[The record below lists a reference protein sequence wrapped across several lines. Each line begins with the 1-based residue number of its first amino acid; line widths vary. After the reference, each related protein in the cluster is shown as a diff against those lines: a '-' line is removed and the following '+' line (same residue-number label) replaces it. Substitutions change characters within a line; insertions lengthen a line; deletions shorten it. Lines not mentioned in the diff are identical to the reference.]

1 MVVRRGGLNEMKE
14 PPIPSLVMELLP
26 RERESASGKRRE
38 KKATLKR
45 EKCYI

>member
-1 MVVRRGGLNEMKE
+1 MREGTSDSKFGDGTTAERE
-14 PPIPSLVMELLP
+14 

>member
-1 MVVRRGGLNEMKE
+1 MREGTSDSKFGDGTTAE
-14 PPIPSLVMELLP
+14 